1 MHGHRFIQE
10 EAFMKKKILAV
21 TAAVCMA
28 AMLAGC
34 GSETAETKEAE
45 VKTEAAAEAKTEA
58 AEAKTEATEAKT
70 EETSAAGG
78 KLVMATNAEFPPYEY
93 YDDGGSIVGID
104 IDIATAIAEYMGM
117 ECEVED
123 MAFDSIIPSIQSG
136 KADFGLAGI
145 TVSEDRKASVDFT
158 DTYAS
163 ASQVVIVKVGCDII
177 TPDDL

>member
-1 MHGHRFIQE
+1 
-10 EAFMKKKILAV
+10 MKKKILAV

-58 AEAKTEATEAKT
+58 AEAKTEATEAKA

-117 ECEVED
+117 
-123 MAFDSIIPSIQSG
+123 
-136 KADFGLAGI
+136 
-145 TVSEDRKASVDFT
+145 
-158 DTYAS
+158 
-163 ASQVVIVKVGCDII
+163 
-177 TPDDL
+177 